1 MHTPRLPMLTVFGL
15 GRLRPAPGTWGSL
28 PPVAL
33 AAALFAMDLTPGSGW
48 YELVLAGIGVVF
60 AAACVVQG
68 DLAEAVLGKKDH
80 GSIVADETAGQ
91 CVPLL
96 ILPSAGMATP
106 ALAAFTLVLAFLAF
120 RAADIVKPWPA
131 RQIQS
136 LRAGWGVLADDLV
149 AGLYAAAIV
158 HLAAALA
165 L

>member
-33 AAALFAMDLTPGSGW
+33 AAAMIAVGLPPGSGW
-48 YELVLAGIGVVF
+48 YELVLAAAGLIF
-60 AAACVVQG
+60 AAACIAQG

-96 ILPSAGMATP
+96 VLPASALASP
-106 ALAAFTLVLAFLAF
+106 ALAAFTLLLAFLAF

-136 LRAGWGVLADDLV
+136 LRSGWGVLTDDLI

-158 HLAAALA
+158 RVAASIAL
-165 L
+165 